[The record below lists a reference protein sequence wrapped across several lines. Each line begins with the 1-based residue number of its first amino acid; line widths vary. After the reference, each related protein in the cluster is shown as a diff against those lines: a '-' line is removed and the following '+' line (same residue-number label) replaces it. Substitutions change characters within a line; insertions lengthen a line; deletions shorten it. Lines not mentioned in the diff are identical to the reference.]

1 MVWVAWVFF
10 TNKVWVH
17 CHSLKWDDI

>member
-1 MVWVAWVFF
+1 MVWVAWVFV
-10 TNKVWVH
+10 TDKVWVH